1 MLSEHGHPWLAAT
14 LDLLMRPL
22 ARFRPRV
29 VPKAQGRV
37 LEIGVGTG
45 LNAPLYNADRVT
57 SWVGV
62 EPDPHMRRRATS
74 RIEALPFPTDL
85 RSDSAEQLPFPD
97 GHFDSLVCTFT
108 LCTIPNAPKACQE
121 MFRVLKPKGLLIFAE
136 HTVSDSSGMA
146 SIQRWLNPVWKRLSG
161 GCHLDRDPVRLL
173 QNAGFT
179 VRRLQGSGRRPWNL
193 TPIHYGRAR
202 LRKDVLDS
210 FEPQATLLDAEFQ
223 RDS

>member
-22 ARFRPRV
+22 ARFRSRV
-29 VPKAQGRV
+29 VPKARGHV

-45 LNAPLYNADRVT
+45 LNAPLYDAKSVT

-62 EPDPHMRRRATS
+62 EPDPHMRRRAAK

-85 RSDSAEQLPFPD
+85 HNATAEHLPFPD

-108 LCTIPNAPKACQE
+108 LCTIPDASKACQE
-121 MFRVLKPKGLLIFAE
+121 MFRVLKPDGLLVFAE
-136 HTVSDSSGMA
+136 HTMSDSPAMA
-146 SIQRWLNPVWKRLSG
+146 SLQRWLNPVWKRFSG
-161 GCHLDRDPVRLL
+161 GCHLNREPVRLL
-173 QNAGFT
+173 QTAGFT

-202 LRKDVLDS
+202 LRKDILDS
-210 FEPQATLLDAEFQ
+210 MQTHAHADG
-223 RDS
+223 R